1 MGDLNFSDKFLR
13 HYRRGDVIF
22 EEGSVGQHMYVIN
35 SGHVN
40 IVKRSPD
47 GDVVIVTLGQ
57 GEIFGE
63 MALVDNLPR
72 SAAAVSREDDTS
84 VIGINHAHFVY
95 LVGQQPAFALV
106 ILKTLSLRLR
116 VRMGIGG
123 SDEKGEPS

>member
-13 HYRRGDVIF
+13 SYRTGEVIF

-35 SGHVN
+35 SGRVD
-40 IVKRSPD
+40 IVKRGAAAD
-47 GDVVIVTLGQ
+47 TVVVTLGQ
-57 GEIFGE
+57 GDIFGE

-72 SAAAVSREDDTS
+72 SAAAVSRDDDTS
-84 VIGINHAHFVY
+84 VIEINHAHFVY

-116 VRMGIGG
+116 ARMVAGVAGNG
-123 SDEKGEPS
+123 AAS